1 MAELPME
8 IMASIAKALM
18 PAWQTFSKVVVIQA
32 LFGKVKDLTPNW
44 AFQDKMRDLDAM
56 SSKLYASA
64 FNDKKAALDATN
76 DAHRLA
82 FAFESIAIAVLALP
96 LLIVLASLAFAGRKS
111 FGAMKKTVVYAILAL
126 FTSIVMHNAAIWYD
140 HAPYTHT
147 IIAMV
152 ICIAFPCAAVQ
163 VWMSLPSGEVYV
175 VARQLYSVR
184 DEVGSVRDEVGSVQD
199 QLMTFVDQLDK
210 ISRDVQALKKDRD
223 RDHPENA
230 VARQRSQPSRSC
242 RQ

>member
-1 MAELPME
+1 MAELPE
-8 IMASIAKALM
+8 IMAHIVKALM

-56 SSKLYASA
+56 SNISVPEY
-64 FNDKKAALDATN
+64 KKAVSALKETN
-76 DAHRLA
+76 DAYKQA

-111 FGAMKKTVVYAILAL
+111 FGAMKKTVFYVILAL
-126 FTSIVMHNAAIWYD
+126 IASIVMHYAAIWYD
-140 HAPYTHT
+140 QAPYVHT

-152 ICIAFPCAAVQ
+152 LCIAFPCAAVQ
-163 VWMSLPSGEVYV
+163 VWISLPSGEVYV

-199 QLMTFVDQLDK
+199 QLVTFVEQLDK

-223 RDHPENA
+223 RDHPDNA
-230 VARQRSQPSRSC
+230 VVRQRSQPARSC